1 MTAEETMQAAVLY
14 GKEDLRLE
22 TVARPH
28 AEHGELV
35 LQVGAALTCGTD
47 LKIYRRGYH
56 ARMLKPPVLFGHEIA
71 GTVVEAGEGAPFQPG
86 DRVVALNSA
95 PCGSCFFCNGGQPN
109 LCDDLLFNNGAY
121 AEFLRVPARIAEKNT
136 LRLPHDMPFEHAAL
150 TEPLACVILGLQESY
165 PAAVAALAAFTSSAT
180 AAVADGAAAAPNAPA
195 TATPPT
201 VAVIGGGPIGLL
213 FIHTAALLGYRVIS
227 VIKHADQAALAE
239 ELGSTHTVLLPKDGT
254 SPVAEVRALTENG
267 RGADVSIEAVATP
280 QAWEWSIDMTRKGG
294 SVNFFGGPP
303 AGTRVSLDTNM
314 LHYNGLSL
322 RASFHHTPAT
332 VRTAFALLSGGR
344 FHTKAFLTG
353 RAPLRDLPALYKT
366 LSGSAQPARSRRSV
380 KTVILP

>member
-1 MTAEETMQAAVLY
+1 VSVIAEDTMQAAVLY

-28 AEHGELV
+28 AACGELV

-47 LKIYRRGYH
+47 LKVYRRGYH

-71 GTVVEAGEGAPFQPG
+71 GTVVEAGEGAPFQTG
-86 DRVVALNSA
+86 ERVVALNSA
-95 PCGSCFFCNGGQPN
+95 PCGHCFFCDGGQPN

-121 AEFLRVPARIAEKNT
+121 AEFLRVPARIADKNT
-136 LRLPHDMPFEHAAL
+136 LRLPQAMPFEHAAL
-150 TEPLACVILGLQESY
+150 TEPLACVVLGLEESY
-165 PAAVAALAAFTSSAT
+165 PLAAAALQSFIASAT
-180 AAVADGAAAAPNAPA
+180 YLVADGSRE
-195 TATPPT
+195 PT
-201 VAVIGGGPIGLL
+201 IAVIGGGPIGLL
-213 FIHTAALLGYRVIS
+213 FMHTASLIGFRVLA
-227 VIKHADQAALAE
+227 VVKHPDQAALAA
-239 ELGSTHTVLLPKDGT
+239 ELGAAHTVLLRKDGT
-254 SPVAEVRALTENG
+254 SPVDAVRALTVNG

-280 QAWEWSIDMTRKGG
+280 QAWEWAIDMTRKGG

-303 AGTRVSLDTNM
+303 AGTTVSLDTNM

-332 VRTAFALLSGGR
+332 VRTAFALLSSGR

-353 RAPLRDLPALYKT
+353 RAALRDLPALYKT
-366 LSGSAQPARSRRSV
+366 LSDPAPPTPSRRPV

>member
-1 MTAEETMQAAVLY
+1 MSVIAEDTMQAAVLY

-28 AEHGELV
+28 AARGELV

-47 LKIYRRGYH
+47 LKVYRRGYH

-71 GTVVEAGEGAPFQPG
+71 GTVVEAGEGAPFQTG
-86 DRVVALNSA
+86 ERVVALNSA
-95 PCGSCFFCNGGQPN
+95 PCGHCFFCDGGQPN

-136 LRLPHDMPFEHAAL
+136 LRLPQAMPFEHAAL
-150 TEPLACVILGLQESY
+150 TEPLACVVLGLEESY
-165 PAAVAALAAFTSSAT
+165 PL
-180 AAVADGAAAAPNAPA
+180 AAAALHSFSTNPSSVVADSSRQ
-195 TATPPT
+195 PT
-201 VAVIGGGPIGLL
+201 IAVIGGGPIGLL
-213 FIHTAALLGYRVIS
+213 FMHTASLIGFRVIA
-227 VIKHADQAALAE
+227 VVKHPDQAALAA
-239 ELGSTHTVLLPKDGT
+239 ELGAAHTVLLRKDGT
-254 SPVAEVRALTENG
+254 SPVDAVRGLTSNG

-280 QAWEWSIDMTRKGG
+280 QAWEWAIDMTRKGG

-303 AGTRVSLDTNM
+303 AGTTVSLDTNM

-332 VRTAFALLSGGR
+332 VRTAFALLSSGR

-353 RAPLRDLPALYKT
+353 RAALRDLPALYKT
-366 LSGSAQPARSRRSV
+366 LSEPAAPTPSRRPV

>member
-1 MTAEETMQAAVLY
+1 VSVTADETMQAAVLY

-22 TVARPH
+22 IVARPH
-28 AEHGELV
+28 AAPGELV

-47 LKIYRRGYH
+47 LKVYRRGYH

-95 PCGSCFFCNGGQPN
+95 PCGSCFFCRGGQPN

-121 AEFLRVPARIAEKNT
+121 AEFLRVPARIAAKNT
-136 LRLPHDMPFEHAAL
+136 LRLPQNMPFEHAAL
-150 TEPLACVILGLQESY
+150 TEPLACVVLGLEESY
-165 PAAVAALAAFTSSAT
+165 LLAASGLAAFLT
-180 AAVADGAAAAPNAPA
+180 NAPKTVTENTSA
-195 TATPPT
+195 PT
-201 VAVIGGGPIGLL
+201 IAIIGGGPIGLL
-213 FIHTAALLGYRVIS
+213 FIHTASLIGLRVIA
-227 VIKHADQAALAE
+227 VIKHADQAALAT
-239 ELGSTHTVLLPKDGT
+239 ELGAAHTVLLHKNGT
-254 SPVAEVRALTENG
+254 SPVEAVRAFTQGE

-280 QAWEWSIDMTRKGG
+280 QAWEWAIDMTRKGG

-303 AGTRVSLDTNM
+303 SGTTVSLDTNL

-332 VRTAFALLSGGR
+332 VRTAFALLSGGC

-353 RAPLRDLPALYKT
+353 HAALRDLPALYKT
-366 LSGSAQPARSRRSV
+366 LSGPSQPARSRRPV

>member
-1 MTAEETMQAAVLY
+1 VSVIAEDTMQAAVLY

-28 AEHGELV
+28 AARGELV

-47 LKIYRRGYH
+47 LKVYRRGYH

-71 GTVVEAGEGAPFQPG
+71 GTVVEAGEGAPFQTG
-86 DRVVALNSA
+86 ERVVALNSA
-95 PCGSCFFCNGGQPN
+95 PCGHCFFCDGGQPN

-136 LRLPHDMPFEHAAL
+136 LRLPQAMPFEHAAL
-150 TEPLACVILGLQESY
+150 TEPLACVVLGLEESY
-165 PAAVAALAAFTSSAT
+165 PL
-180 AAVADGAAAAPNAPA
+180 AAAALHSFSTNPSSVVADSSRQ
-195 TATPPT
+195 PT
-201 VAVIGGGPIGLL
+201 IAVIGGGPIGLL
-213 FIHTAALLGYRVIS
+213 FMHTASLIGFRVIA
-227 VIKHADQAALAE
+227 VVKHPDQAALAA
-239 ELGSTHTVLLPKDGT
+239 ELGAAHTVLLRKDGT
-254 SPVAEVRALTENG
+254 SPVDAVRGLTSNG

-280 QAWEWSIDMTRKGG
+280 QAWEWAIDMTRKGG

-303 AGTRVSLDTNM
+303 AGTTVSLDTNM

-332 VRTAFALLSGGR
+332 VRTAFALLSSGR

-353 RAPLRDLPALYKT
+353 RAALRDLPALYKT
-366 LSGSAQPARSRRSV
+366 LSEPAAPTPSRRPV

>member
-1 MTAEETMQAAVLY
+1 LSPTAEETMQAAVLY

-28 AEHGELV
+28 AERGELV

-95 PCGSCFFCNGGQPN
+95 PCGICFFCKGDQPN

-121 AEFLRVPARIAEKNT
+121 AEFLRVPARIARMNT
-136 LRLPHDMPFEHAAL
+136 LRLPAEMPFEHAAL
-150 TEPLACVILGLQESY
+150 TEPLACVILGLQESC
-165 PAAVAALAAFTSSAT
+165 PTAAAALAAFTSNKTGTVPDTEAQ
-180 AAVADGAAAAPNAPA
+180 
-195 TATPPT
+195 PT
-201 VAVIGGGPIGLL
+201 IAVIGGGPIGLL
-213 FIHTAALLGYRVIS
+213 FIHTASLLGYRVIS
-227 VIKHADQAALAE
+227 VIKHADQAVLAA
-239 ELGSTHTVLLPKDGT
+239 ELGSAHTVLLPKDGT
-254 SPVAEVRALTENG
+254 SPIEAVRALTENG
-267 RGADVSIEAVATP
+267 RGADISIEAVATP
-280 QAWEWSIDMTRKGG
+280 QAWEWSIDMARKGG

-303 AGTRVSLDTNM
+303 AGTTVSLDTNM

-332 VRTAFALLSGGR
+332 VRTAFALLSGGK

-366 LSGSAQPARSRRSV
+366 LSGSAPPARSRRSV